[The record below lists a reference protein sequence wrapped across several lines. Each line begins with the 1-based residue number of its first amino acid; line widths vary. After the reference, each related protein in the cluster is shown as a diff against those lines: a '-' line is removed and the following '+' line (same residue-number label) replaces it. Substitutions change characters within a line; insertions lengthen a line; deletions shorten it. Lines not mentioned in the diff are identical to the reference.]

1 MIWLLLCAVFFLLQF
16 PTRKS
21 SSVLRCRGLVTA
33 LRACSCLLGLAVF
46 QPFVLRWC
54 VRPETTC
61 AAAAE
66 QSFFCPDTYKRACC
80 HVACGTCLPD
90 TALLVCWRRA
100 RGSGRRLKLLCCAL
114 PGGSKPH
121 MACQPVTKLPGQC
134 IFVCVALWALPSD
147 PCSLAGSTTHPHPSC
162 TRMFKNTCGATT
174 HTHTLC
180 LCMFT
185 GRTCSVALCSI
196 LAAGFEVPQPSH
208 NTFPPL
214 RHLRVLAVPASWA
227 VPPLPSPHSQGLS
240 VPVKALSSSVSAAAH
255 LLLVLQRYLP
265 GTDCLQLAGF
275 VMLFSVGHLAGCTE
289 HMCVLIATW
298 RWVSPRGTASCHH
311 LCCLLGHCHWQLHVA
326 GRCASLKFG
335 AACAIGVCAR
345 VRAHVADTVPNTAG
359 AHLQVGPLPDIA
371 PDTHVP
377 YRTHTHPCVLL
388 CATQCVSSLIGIVVC
403 SAPVWGSY

>member
-1 MIWLLLCAVFFLLQF
+1 MWHMFTRHCSVGLLA
-16 PTRKS
+16 PRTR
-21 SSVLRCRGLVTA
+21 
-33 LRACSCLLGLAVF
+33 LGV
-46 QPFVLRWC
+46 Q
-54 VRPETTC
+54 T
-61 AAAAE
+61 
-66 QSFFCPDTYKRACC
+66 Q
-80 HVACGTCLPD
+80 
-90 TALLVCWRRA
+90 TALLCIARWFQATYGMPACHKASWAMHLCVCGFV
-100 RGSGRRLKLLCCAL
+100 GSAFRPVL
-114 PGGSKPH
+114 PGRLDHTSASI
-121 MACQPVTKLPGQC
+121 M
-134 IFVCVALWALPSD
+134 
-147 PCSLAGSTTHPHPSC
+147 HPHVQKHMRSH
-162 TRMFKNTCGATT
+162 NT